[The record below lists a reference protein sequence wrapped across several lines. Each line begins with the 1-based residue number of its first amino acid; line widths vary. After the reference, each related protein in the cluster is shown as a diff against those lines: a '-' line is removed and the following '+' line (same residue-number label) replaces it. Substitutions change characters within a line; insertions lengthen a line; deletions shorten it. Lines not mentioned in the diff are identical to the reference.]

1 MKKTKLPIRE
11 LVLDSMQTLEAND
24 LAKRAIDVATGAID
38 DTEADKAWEFPDSVD
53 GQKLALAKYKA
64 TIAALNAANGIV
76 KTKVSI
82 LKLSG
87 LDEKLKA
94 IKKHA
99 KRL

>member
-1 MKKTKLPIRE
+1 MKRVKIPKIIH
-11 LVLDSMQTLEAND
+11 DSMKTLEANN

-38 DTEADKAWEFPDSVD
+38 GTGADKTWEFPDSIE

-64 TIAALNAANGIV
+64 TICALNAANGIV

-82 LKLSG
+82 LKLNG
-87 LDEKLKA
+87 LDDKLKA
-94 IKKHA
+94 LRKHS